1 MQFRL
6 KAKNSFKY
14 RIGNHNITEYISI
27 TRKSKIKFMQREQ
40 KREDTVE
47 QEQYLQRLKRK
58 KRKKVSTPNRS
69 SKQSKVFLIFFIFSG
84 ISKNLLQK
92 HREGGTLEK
101 LVKNK

>member
-40 KREDTVE
+40 KR
-47 QEQYLQRLKRK
+47 EQYLQRLKRK